1 MNVNV
6 DMQWNG
12 EDVKIRGRNCMHKS
26 ALEIGL
32 IVESQA
38 KALAPKKTGRLQGS
52 ITTQPAD
59 GNGTRPQAPA
69 DQSDVIS
76 PPHEPGEVFVGT
88 ALEYAGWQEFGKKHM
103 DAQPFLRP
111 ALELAKGK
119 ALTIVMHNGRYQ
131 FAEYLNDRA

>member
-52 ITTQPAD
+52 ITTQPAE

-69 DQSDVIS
+69 TAADEIS
-76 PPHEPGEVFVGT
+76 PPREPGEVFVGT
-88 ALEYAGWQEFGKKHM
+88 ALEYAPYVEYGTVRTE
-103 DAQPFLRP
+103 AQAFLRP
-111 ALELAKGK
+111 ALELAKGR
-119 ALTIVMHNGRYQ
+119 ALTVVMHNGRYQ
-131 FAEYLNDRA
+131 FAEYLNARA